1 MKKII
6 WIMAL
11 FFLNLSFVQAEES
24 AYLSNLWLTDYELS
38 PTFDKYNNSYS
49 VTIKPEDTSLKL
61 NYTLEDPSAT
71 IEILG
76 NDLISEEEQIVTLKI
91 TTATQEQNYNIY
103 VTKEKSSLAAAVPSD
118 YQDLSIE
125 KKFNKPLTITLITI
139 PCLII
144 IYIFKILLF
153 KNKRTKF
160 KNS

>member
-1 MKKII
+1 M
-6 WIMAL
+6 
-11 FFLNLSFVQAEES
+11 
-24 AYLSNLWLTDYELS
+24 
-38 PTFDKYNNSYS
+38 
-49 VTIKPEDTSLKL
+49 
-61 NYTLEDPSAT
+61 
-71 IEILG
+71 
-76 NDLISEEEQIVTLKI
+76 KI

-153 KNKRTKF
+153 KNKRTKS